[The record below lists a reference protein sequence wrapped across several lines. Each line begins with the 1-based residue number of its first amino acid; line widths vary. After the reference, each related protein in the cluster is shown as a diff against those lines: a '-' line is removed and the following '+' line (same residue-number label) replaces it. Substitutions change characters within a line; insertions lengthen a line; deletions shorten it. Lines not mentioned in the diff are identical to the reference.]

1 MIGIRE
7 MCNSIVGLVQV
18 MAATKDIM
26 TIAILSNND
35 PSASNRLHKTA
46 SNHHRGTVVVKTTI
60 IETATD
66 KVTRSQ
72 IIHPRT
78 MMTEGTTM
86 NGKGEDP
93 TLALSPRLDQCTQA
107 SRTTKITTGNGR
119 TKTSV
124 MTIAKECI
132 VMKEEVVITMK
143 EAQTIIMKV
152 ATITTLTDESIMAN
166 HLTSVS
172 GNETNALG
180 CIRIAQLKR
189 SRIERIITSFG
200 QKKPLNDKILNLG
213 QR

>member
-1 MIGIRE
+1 MIGIKE
-7 MCNSIVGLVQV
+7 MYSSKVGLVQV
-18 MAATKDIM
+18 TAVNSMMVPIM
-26 TIAILSNND
+26 KIAILSKIAL
-35 PSASNRLHKTA
+35 SASNRPRKIG
-46 SNHHRGTVVVKTTI
+46 SNHHQGTAAVVTEI
-60 IETATD
+60 ISEATAGR
-66 KVTRSQ
+66 VTRSQ
-72 IIHPRT
+72 PIPPRT
-78 MMTEGTTM
+78 TMMGGISTM

-132 VMKEEVVITMK
+132 VMK